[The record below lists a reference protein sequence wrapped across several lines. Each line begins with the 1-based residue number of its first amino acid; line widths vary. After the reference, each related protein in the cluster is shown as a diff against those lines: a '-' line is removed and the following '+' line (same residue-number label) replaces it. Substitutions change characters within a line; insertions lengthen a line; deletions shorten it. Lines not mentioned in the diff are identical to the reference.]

1 MKDLLEVAQGL
12 DLCPQDLIPYGREA
26 FKISLPAV
34 HRPGRQGK
42 LVLVTAMSPCLVGE
56 GKTTVAIGLVDAL
69 CQLGVKAAAALRQPS
84 MGPVFGRK
92 GGATGGGL
100 AQVIPANS
108 INLHFTGDLHAITQ
122 AHNLLAAALDNS
134 IWRGNP
140 LHIDPA
146 SIQWPRVLDLNERSL
161 RHVVLGEGETAR
173 ESSFAITAA
182 SEIMAIVALARHWED
197 LIIRLESII
206 VAIDQSGRPVTAADL
221 KVAGAMAVLLRDA
234 LQPNLVQTLE
244 GSPVLMHCG
253 PFANLAHGTSSVLG
267 SLAALRG
274 ADLVLQEAGFGA
286 DLGGEKFLDLFC
298 PQLGQWPDIA
308 VLVLTLAGVRL
319 HGIENVD
326 YHLKKLQAF
335 GLPALACLNHHPE
348 DPPAESQRVLDQ
360 LAELGHTAVR
370 VDVYSQ
376 GGAGALQAADF
387 LRQPRSPAQV
397 QPLYEPDQP
406 LMEKLRAIACGLY
419 GAAEV
424 KLSPKAQ
431 AQLAQYQEWGW
442 DRGYVCVAKT
452 QYSLSGDRKLPG
464 VARDFTLSIR
474 ELQLRAGAGF
484 LVPIAGDISVMPGL
498 PAQPNFEDIHLTGE
512 GEIVGIR

>member
-1 MKDLLEVAQGL
+1 MKDLLEVARSL
-12 DLCPQDLIPYGREA
+12 DLSPQDLIPYGREA

-34 HRPGRQGK
+34 HRPGPQGK
-42 LVLVTAMSPCLVGE
+42 LVLVTAMSPSPAGE
-56 GKTTVAIGLVDAL
+56 GKTTVTIGLVDAL
-69 CQLGVKAAAALRQPS
+69 RQLGVKAAAALRQPS

-92 GGATGGGL
+92 GGATGGGK

-134 IWRGNP
+134 IFQGNP

-161 RHVVLGEGETAR
+161 RRVLIGDR
-173 ESSFAITAA
+173 ESAFAITAA
-182 SEIMAIVALARHWED
+182 SEIMAIVALSRHWED
-197 LIIRLESII
+197 LATRLESII
-206 VAIDQSGRPVTAADL
+206 VATDLSGQPVTAADL

-253 PFANLAHGTSSVLG
+253 PFANLAHGTSSLLG
-267 SLAALRG
+267 TLAALRG

-298 PQLGQWPDIA
+298 PQLGQWPDMA

-326 YHLKKLQAF
+326 YHLKKLHAF

-348 DPPAESQRVLDQ
+348 DPPAESQRVLEQ
-360 LAELGHTAVR
+360 LAELGHIALPL
-370 VDVYSQ
+370 DVYGQ

-387 LRQPRSPAQV
+387 LRQNRPPAKV
-397 QPLYEPDQP
+397 QPLYRPDQP
-406 LMEKLRAIACGLY
+406 LLEKLRAIACGLY
-419 GAAEV
+419 GAADV
-424 KLSPKAQ
+424 QLSPKAQ
-431 AQLAQYQEWGW
+431 AQLAQYQRWGW

-452 QYSLSGDRKLPG
+452 QYSLSDDRKIPG
-464 VARDFTLSIR
+464 VPRDFTLSIR

-484 LVPIAGDISVMPGL
+484 LVPIAGELSVMPGL
-498 PAQPNFEDIHLTGE
+498 SAQPNFENIHLTPE